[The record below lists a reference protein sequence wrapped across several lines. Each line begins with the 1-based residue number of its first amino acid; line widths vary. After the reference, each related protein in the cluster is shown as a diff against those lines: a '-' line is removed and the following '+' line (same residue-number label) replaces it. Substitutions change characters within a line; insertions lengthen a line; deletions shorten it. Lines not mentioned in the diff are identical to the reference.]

1 MPVPL
6 TFIWKDNNGKKAETR
21 FWMPDTV
28 TLDNVNAWPSHL
40 ETAMLLVSDA
50 RIERAEV
57 RWNFP
62 LSLNTTAGP
71 NSDVSRILMLFYRN
85 EGDPAA
91 VSLVPS
97 PGALP
102 LDTVGAYRGVR
113 LGLAAATVSGL
124 LPDLERIADGT
135 LTPGGTAWPGAFRVG
150 GVTRQEEA

>member
-6 TFIWKDNNGKKAETR
+6 TFIWKDNNGKTAETR

-28 TLDNVNAWPSHL
+28 TLENVNAWPPRL
-40 ETAMLLVSDA
+40 EAALLSVSDG

-62 LSLNTTAGP
+62 LSLNTIAGP

-85 EGDPAA
+85 EGEPAA
-91 VSLVPS
+91 ISLVPS

-102 LDTVGAYRGVR
+102 LDAVGPYRGIR
-113 LGLAAATVSGL
+113 LGLAAATLSGVL
-124 LPDLERIADGT
+124 SDVERLAQGT
-135 LTPGGTAWPGAFRVG
+135 LTPGGGAWPGTFRVG
-150 GVTRQEEA
+150 GVTRQETP